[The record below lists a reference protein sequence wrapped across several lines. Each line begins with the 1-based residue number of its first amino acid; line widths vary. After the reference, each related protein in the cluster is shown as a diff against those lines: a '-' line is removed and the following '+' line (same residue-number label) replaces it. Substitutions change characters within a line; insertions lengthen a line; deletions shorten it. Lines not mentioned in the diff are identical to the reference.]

1 MERRGYVKQG
11 PSTPEAVIENPE
23 AGRKKVDNKKIKV
36 GLFFSKESGFGKCKY
51 ETRDSC

>member
-23 AGRKKVDNKKIKV
+23 AGWKKLDNKKFKV
-36 GLFFSKESGFGKCKY
+36 GLFFSKESGFGK
-51 ETRDSC
+51 